1 MNDKLVPRCS
11 FSLQRSS
18 GFGKSSTS
26 FAGYLP
32 DYPRYCSCEFQSFG
46 FSRLCGGTAQCPAH
60 ALEKV
65 LVCHWCVVEVV
76 LSIVQS
82 RTATLCY
89 IGGTFWVRVL
99 RSLRTKS
106 RSRNWRPLQNVLAS
120 SHILILLWPY
130 MLVKMWFRPPLQP
143 GWRTRGQD
151 EAGPNFSNAF

>member
-1 MNDKLVPRCS
+1 MNDKPVPRCS

-32 DYPRYCSCEFQSFG
+32 DYPGYCSCEFQSFG

-65 LVCHWCVVEVV
+65 LTCHWCVVEVV
-76 LSIVQS
+76 LSIVQAH
-82 RTATLCY
+82 TATLCC
-89 IGGTFWVRVL
+89 IGGTFWVSLEVTQDEVKIKEVEASTKCSRTFSYSHTVL
-99 RSLRTKS
+99 TVHACKE
-106 RSRNWRPLQNVLAS
+106 
-120 SHILILLWPY
+120 
-130 MLVKMWFRPPLQP
+130 WFRPPLQP
-143 GWRTRGQD
+143 GWRTRGQG